1 MTTRAKCSSRKTS
14 GSQSE
19 LGGGKPKGAIMTV
32 RAVVFD
38 AYGTLFDVYSIGA
51 LAEKLYPGQGA
62 AIANLWRDKQIEYTR
77 LITMSDPHS
86 AGGSKHY
93 QSFWEITRLSLQY
106 TLQRLKLDATDA
118 NVDALMQQYA
128 QLTAFPENIGVLQA
142 LKARGIT
149 TAILSN
155 GSRDMLDSAV
165 ASAGMN
171 DLLDHVISVESIRR
185 FKTSPESY
193 GLVQQVIP
201 VKTEEILFVS
211 SNAWDALGAT
221 WFGFKTLWVNRQG
234 LPFEAIGPRPTY
246 TGNDLREVLTVVAI
260 PPATN

>member
-1 MTTRAKCSSRKTS
+1 MT
-14 GSQSE
+14 
-19 LGGGKPKGAIMTV
+19 I

-51 LAEKLYPGQGA
+51 LAETLYSGQGA

-77 LITMSDPHS
+77 LITMSDPQT

-93 QSFWEITRLSLQY
+93 RSFWEITRLSLQY
-106 TLQRLKLDATDA
+106 TLDRLKLDASDA
-118 NVDALMQQYA
+118 NVEALMQQYA
-128 QLTAFPENIGVLQA
+128 HLTAFPENIGVLQA
-142 LKARGIT
+142 LKAQAIT

-165 ASAGMN
+165 ASAGMGE
-171 DLLDHVISVESIRR
+171 LLDHVISVETIRR

-201 VKTEEILFVS
+201 VKAEEVLFVS

-221 WFGFKTLWVNRQG
+221 WFGFTTLWVNRQR
-234 LPFEAIGPRPTY
+234 LPYEAIGPKPTF
-246 TGNDLREVLTVVAI
+246 TGNDLRETLNLIA
-260 PPATN
+260 NS